1 MHKINP
7 DTCEPFNAGDALT
20 QRADRAAQGAAR
32 DGGRAREAVLS
43 GALPD
48 GYYERAVDNMRAAVS
63 GDGFRADDAVLRAY
77 VDRHPQRVEPARVV
91 SYVTLPQPRLL
102 DRWRNFCA
110 RNSVFIPFFDAAMKA
125 ALLATWF
132 FVFWFFWTGTPA

>member
-7 DTCEPFNAGDALT
+7 KTCEPFNAGDALT
-20 QRADRAAQGAAR
+20 RKADKAAQGKAR

-48 GYYERAVDNMRAAVS
+48 GYYERAVENMKAAVS
-63 GDGFRADDAVLRAY
+63 GDGFRADDAALKGYA
-77 VDRHPQRVEPARVV
+77 DRF
-91 SYVTLPQPRLL
+91 PQPRHFHRL
-102 DRWRNFCA
+102 RNFCA
-110 RNSVFIPFFDAAMKA
+110 RNSVFIPFFDAAIKA